1 MGLNVGALGRLVGV
15 CTSVPSRREKPIV
28 KAVSTV
34 FSEELI
40 FVEKTG
46 SRISGVNGKS
56 DEVNDAVP
64 TPCDTAVEAGGVGVG
79 GIGRPG
85 GGRRG
90 SVSWVLRI
98 PLASV
103 GRLIGT
109 EGGDGN
115 NDSERSD
122 PVVIELSEPR

>member
-1 MGLNVGALGRLVGV
+1 M
-15 CTSVPSRREKPIV
+15 
-28 KAVSTV
+28 
-34 FSEELI
+34 F
-40 FVEKTG
+40 EKTG
-46 SRISGVNGKS
+46 SRISGVNGKF
-56 DEVNDAVP
+56 DEVNNTVS
-64 TPCDTAVEAGGVGVG
+64 TPCDTIVEAGEFGVG
-79 GIGRPG
+79 GIGRLG
-85 GGRRG
+85 GGC
-90 SVSWVLRI
+90 VSCVLRM

>member
-1 MGLNVGALGRLVGV
+1 MGPNVGALGRLVGV
-15 CTSVPSRREKPIV
+15 CKPMPSRREKLLA
-28 KAVSTV
+28 KAVSMV

-40 FVEKTG
+40 IVEKTG

-56 DEVNDAVP
+56 DEVNDAVS
-64 TPCDTAVEAGGVGVG
+64 TPWDTLVEAGEFGVG
-79 GIGRPG
+79 GIGRLG
-85 GGRRG
+85 GGRG
-90 SVSWVLRI
+90 CASWVLRI

>member
-1 MGLNVGALGRLVGV
+1 MGPNVGAHGRLVGV
-15 CTSVPSRREKPIV
+15 CKSVSSRRDKLTV

-40 FVEKTG
+40 IVEKTG
-46 SRISGVNGKS
+46 SRISGVHGRS
-56 DEVNDAVP
+56 DEVNDTVP
-64 TPCDTAVEAGGVGVG
+64 TPCDTAVEAGEFGVG
-79 GIGRPG
+79 GIGRLG
-85 GGRRG
+85 GGRG
-90 SVSWVLRI
+90 GCASWVLRI